1 MDAVKYL
8 KEKVRMCERDRLI
21 DCEHCPLSRYN
32 NGTDSGCADFE
43 EEHPAEAVRIVE
55 EWSKAHP
62 IQTNGQKF
70 EEVFGINGKYLAAMF
85 YDYCVNEERDG
96 VAIKP
101 ACWWDMPYEAPKGA
115 E

>member
-8 KEKVRMCERDRLI
+8 KEKRRMCEI
-21 DCEHCPLSRYN
+21 YIKHKYCEACPLAD
-32 NGTDSGCADFE
+32 NGGSCGPQEDAN
-43 EEHPAEAVRIVE
+43 PAEAVRIVE